1 LSPVMCPVDV
11 RCRRLIWGSLGTNLS
26 ERLRSGVDPVCS
38 SSVIWRFACTTR
50 MRHNI
55 THRYAEFV
63 ATLAKGL
70 PSTIAFIWLSV
81 RSVVA
86 IGRPIAFVRAPASDG
101 TRSSS
106 HAPGATR
113 AAARSSGFFG
123 IGRLSCHAAS
133 RRGRNDVRTSRF
145 SPVWPAGT
153 RSSGRLPRCAARASR
168 TFAHLRWPRR
178 ARAGGCSSA
187 RASAPTRAASLQR
200 AHEVRTRLDLALLAV
215 ELERHAQRLVPS
227 RPAASRLLRRSATHG
242 SLARRRDRA
251 PVSVTGI
258 LGGQRGVC
266 VAGVK
271 RVGAIRRA
279 R

>member
-1 LSPVMCPVDV
+1 V
-11 RCRRLIWGSLGTNLS
+11 RCRRLIWGSLSTNLS

-187 RASAPTRAASLQR
+187 RASAPTRAASLSAR
-200 AHEVRTRLDLALLAV
+200 ARGPDATR
-215 ELERHAQRLVPS
+215 S
-227 RPAASRLLRRSATHG
+227 RASR
-242 SLARRRDRA
+242 
-251 PVSVTGI
+251 
-258 LGGQRGVC
+258 
-266 VAGVK
+266 
-271 RVGAIRRA
+271 RRA
-279 R
+279 RASRSASRSLQTGRLAVAPPQRDARIVGPSTRWCSGKCDGYTRWPAWRLRRRR